1 MEICDGPL
9 VGEMVVED
17 VEIDCGGEV
26 SKREVWSGIGQVECK
41 LDDSDLV
48 LVHPYLVPMAA
59 TFSLAAPYIEGS
71 ICSGV
76 RPNALCLGVGG
87 GALLGF
93 VRTQFGFQVVGVEA
107 YEEALRVSWRYF
119 GLEDGEHILDKFVDA
134 CQVEEGCDVGSGND
148 VDTEFDVIMV
158 DLDSSD
164 GREFVRKNVLFLSQI
179 NSL

>member
-26 SKREVWSGIGQVECK
+26 SKREVRRCLRFKRKPIWSRLC
-41 LDDSDLV
+41 
-48 LVHPYLVPMAA
+48 
-59 TFSLAAPYIEGS
+59 LAAPYIEGS

-76 RPNALCLGVGG
+76 RANALCLGVGG